1 MDLIKVLTHL
11 HAELNN
17 LNAAIA
23 SLQRLQQGDLQGRD
37 RQIWL
42 QVPGEKAE
50 HRTRKAKPHSI
61 RGKAQG
67 A

>member
-1 MDLIKVLTHL
+1 MDLTKVLTHL

-23 SLQRLQQGDLQGRD
+23 SVQRLQQGDLQGRE
-37 RQIWL
+37 RQLSL
-42 QVPGEKAE
+42 QMPGGKAG
-50 HRTRKAKPHSI
+50 HRTRKAKPHSVQ
-61 RGKAQG
+61 GKAQG